1 VQNAPGGASL
11 SALKE
16 GKSKNDQL
24 VAFGDALI
32 WSLEQQFGS
41 TFTPEMREAWTLLY
55 KAVQAEMIASLKL
68 EPQA

>member
-41 TFTPEMREAWTLLY
+41 TFTPEMREA
-55 KAVQAEMIASLKL
+55 
-68 EPQA
+68 